1 MIHKPKCVS
10 HNSLETFRGHVQ
22 NTIPNSDIG
31 WIRCAEV
38 NGQPS
43 EEVLFFHANYTK
55 NGVLPRPGARVKGK
69 VSRTADP
76 AKQDRALEVEID
88 DEK

>member
-1 MIHKPKCVS
+1 MHHEAKQAAGKE
-10 HNSLETFRGHVQ
+10 LETFRGHVQ
-22 NTIPNSDIG
+22 NTIPKSDIG
-31 WIRCAEV
+31 WIRCVEV
-38 NGQPS
+38 DGQPS

-55 NGVLPRPGARVKGK
+55 DGVLPRPGARVKGK

-76 AKQDRALEVEID
+76 AKQDRALEVEAD